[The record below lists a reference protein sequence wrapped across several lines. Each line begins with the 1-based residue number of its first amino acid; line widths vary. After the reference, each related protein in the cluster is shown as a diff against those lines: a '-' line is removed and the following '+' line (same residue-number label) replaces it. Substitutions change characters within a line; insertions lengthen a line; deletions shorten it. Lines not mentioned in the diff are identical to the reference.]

1 MGLLI
6 LRTQK
11 GINQNSDFVN
21 RKSDLCGDLLARPEI
36 PPKTALGARLRELRR
51 RLGDPERDVFAAQLG
66 VSKTTLG
73 NYEKGESE
81 PTASVLDSYRH
92 NFGANVLWIITG
104 EGEMFSESAVV
115 TEGMDMVQIPRYD
128 VQAAAGAGLIPKE
141 EDLHKSVAFSRA
153 FLRSIGAKPE
163 SCIMLE
169 AKGESM
175 LPTIPDGAFM
185 IVDQSKTDIVDD
197 QVFVFRVGPGIK
209 VKRANWRMDGSL
221 ELRSDNELN
230 GYPAEVI
237 GEDVADD
244 LSVIG
249 QVLSLLRK
257 A

>member
-1 MGLLI
+1 M
-6 LRTQK
+6 
-11 GINQNSDFVN
+11 
-21 RKSDLCGDLLARPEI
+21 ARPEI
-36 PPKTALGARLRELRR
+36 PSKTALGTRLRELRR
-51 RLGDPERDVFAAQLG
+51 KLGDPERDVFAAQLG

-73 NYEKGESE
+73 NYEKGDSE

-92 NFGANVLWIITG
+92 NFGANVLWILTG
-104 EGEMFSESAVV
+104 EGHMFSESATV
-115 TEGMDMVQIPRYD
+115 TEGVDMVEIPLYD
-128 VQAAAGAGLIPKE
+128 VQAAAGSGLIPK
-141 EDLHKSVAFSRA
+141 DDGLHNSVAFSRA
-153 FLRSIGAKPE
+153 FLQSIGAKPE

-185 IVDQSKTDIVDD
+185 IVDQSKTDIADD

-221 ELRSDNELN
+221 ELRSDNEHN
-230 GYPAEVI
+230 GYPKEVI
-237 GEDVADD
+237 DEDVADD

-249 QVLSLLRK
+249 QVLSLLRR